1 MHARRVYMSGITHVF
16 IGRPI
21 MAIWPKPTRRSGMKK
36 VTQTVEYTWLAQSYM
51 YLGMRRRAQPRRQL
65 GARSGAGFC
74 RSLRGRRA
82 RASHHAHRSGCD
94 QSLRARWKNVSFLR
108 EASPAGAPPRSP
120 ALSLSFVSSLSFSS
134 ALSSAPACIWCPRI
148 CLSLR
153 PEGIYN
159 TNIEYQLVL
168 RLCMKRLVN

>member
-1 MHARRVYMSGITHVF
+1 MHARRVSMSGITHVF

-74 RSLRGRRA
+74 RSLRGGGVHKRLTTHIARGATSPYERAGRMSASFARLRRW
-82 RASHHAHRSGCD
+82 AHRRS
-94 QSLRARWKNVSFLR
+94 
-108 EASPAGAPPRSP
+108 PPRSRGP
-120 ALSLSFVSSLSFSS
+120 PRSRRLPDTASFRFTSVRPSLTNSLPGGSKVVG
-134 ALSSAPACIWCPRI
+134 W
-148 CLSLR
+148 
-153 PEGIYN
+153 
-159 TNIEYQLVL
+159 
-168 RLCMKRLVN
+168 